1 MITTVLIIT
10 VSLDKLSAI
19 FTLSIK
25 AFRSYL
31 DQLFFLLHIREWV
44 VYIWG
49 ELFHCVQVTEVDQ
62 RSKRIFPTNWFYCC
76 SNLKRLHSKQITL
89 SQILDH
95 PLFQYHY
102 FKLHSYLINALIF
115 LFGARLLQ
123 RRHTMFFCFEFISQT

>member
-1 MITTVLIIT
+1 MSNIFWRIFLEGILKRKDISMILREAKSQTII
-10 VSLDKLSAI
+10 
-19 FTLSIK
+19 
-25 AFRSYL
+25 
-31 DQLFFLLHIREWV
+31 LLYTKKH
-44 VYIWG
+44 
-49 ELFHCVQVTEVDQ
+49 DQ

-76 SNLKRLHSKQITL
+76 SNLKRLHSNQIAL

-123 RRHTMFFCFEFISQT
+123 RRNTMFFCFEFISQT